1 MLDSPKLFVSFSSKD
16 HKEVRE
22 LFSNLRAQ
30 NIHVWDY
37 SKHGQ
42 ELPLAQRVDAALAER
57 IDSCEYF
64 IAVVSA
70 NSIDEDTGRYTH
82 FEVQY
87 AINSGMLQ
95 QHRILPILMVNNLP
109 EKWCGAYKEL
119 EPILHIEINPNNQ
132 TDFEDA
138 IRRICDYL
146 GMPYIPSFLGNS
158 RVFFSQSFLHE
169 MGGLNLS
176 NASYSERIRIMNC
189 CAEKVLSEEWAEAKR
204 LVSLF
209 LTLCSYENPEVQF
222 YYPQII
228 RGVCQLQLKEFCDA
242 EQTFLQAT
250 KHPARDENSYGG
262 LGHSYFCQQRY
273 DEALSAFQQALELH
287 PEDKDVEFNILGTL
301 THMGEVVK
309 GETILDRF
317 DLDELSLQ
325 DYTKVLKMR
334 GIINLQRGRY
344 EAASEN
350 FKSMNEKGLLDA
362 ASVIYY
368 CRALTVSG
376 HFDEGNRLLRS
387 EAVRLDDINLYHHL
401 ADAYWKVGSIDEA
414 LEIYKSKLCHP
425 KNWTRQYLIEYARIL
440 NAVGNS
446 NNKKK
451 MRRVCKQVLD
461 QTHFPT
467 STLTKEDFYY
477 MGFANYLLGNHE
489 RARYDYD
496 RSLRCFNKYYDEL
509 EL

>member
-1 MLDSPKLFVSFSSKD
+1 MQDSPKLFISFSSQD
-16 HKEVRE
+16 QKEVRE
-22 LFSNLRAQ
+22 LFSSLKAQ
-30 NIHVWDY
+30 NINVWDY
-37 SKHGQ
+37 SKYGQ
-42 ELPLAQRVDAALAER
+42 ELPLAQYVDAALAER

-70 NSIDEDTGRYTH
+70 NSTDENIGRYTH

-87 AINSGMLQ
+87 AMDSGMLQ
-95 QHRILPILMVNNLP
+95 QHRILPVLMVNSPP
-109 EKWCGAYKEL
+109 EKWYGAYKQM
-119 EPILHIEINPNNQ
+119 EPILRIEINPHTQAN
-132 TDFEDA
+132 FEDA

-158 RVFFSQSFLHE
+158 QVFFSKSFLNE
-169 MGGLNLS
+169 MAALNLS
-176 NASYSERIRIMNC
+176 NAAYSERMRIMNH
-189 CAEKVLSEEWAEAKR
+189 CAEKILNEEWAEAKG

-209 LTLCSYENPEVQF
+209 LTLCSYENPETQF

-228 RGVCQLQLKEFCDA
+228 KGVCQLQLGEFCNA

-250 KHPARDENSYGG
+250 KHPSRDENSFGG

-273 DEALSAFQQALELH
+273 NEALSAFQQALELH
-287 PEDKDVEFNILGTL
+287 PKDNYIEFNILSTF
-301 THMGEVVK
+301 THMGK
-309 GETILDRF
+309 AIKDETILDRF

-325 DYTKVLKMR
+325 DYIKVLKMR

-344 EAASEN
+344 GAAIED
-350 FKSMNEKGLLDA
+350 FKLMNEKGLLDA

-376 HFDEGNRLLRS
+376 RFDEGIRLLRS

-401 ADAYWKVGSIDEA
+401 ADAYWNVGSREEA

-425 KNWTRQYLIEYARIL
+425 KNWTRQYLIEYARML
-440 NAVGNS
+440 NSVSNS
-446 NNKKK
+446 NDRKK
-451 MRRVCKQVLD
+451 MRKVCKQVLD
-461 QTHFPT
+461 QAYFPT
-467 STLTKEDFYY
+467 FNLTREDFYY
-477 MGFANYLLGNHE
+477 MGFANYLLGNQE
-489 RARYDYD
+489 RAQYDYD
-496 RSLRCFNKYYDEL
+496 RSSRCFKYYDEL